1 MESIVFSSI
10 DSPTIKIH
18 PTITINDDYN
28 SYKISYKID
37 KTKECHILTLKST
50 RFIALYYTG
59 VIHIFNLKVDGDFPD
74 DFKEYIQRIK
84 DKLIQYFTHEPS
96 FDDSPSREQLQ
107 RQINYDSENDYEF
120 VAIGSGNCGQTEEL
134 DLSNAKEQIQEL
146 NVLLQGRCPDFY
158 LRIDYLTSFPENS
171 NIHLYDRAKFF
182 LYFP

>member
-1 MESIVFSSI
+1 
-10 DSPTIKIH
+10 
-18 PTITINDDYN
+18 
-28 SYKISYKID
+28 
-37 KTKECHILTLKST
+37 
-50 RFIALYYTG
+50 
-59 VIHIFNLKVDGDFPD
+59 LKVDGDFPD